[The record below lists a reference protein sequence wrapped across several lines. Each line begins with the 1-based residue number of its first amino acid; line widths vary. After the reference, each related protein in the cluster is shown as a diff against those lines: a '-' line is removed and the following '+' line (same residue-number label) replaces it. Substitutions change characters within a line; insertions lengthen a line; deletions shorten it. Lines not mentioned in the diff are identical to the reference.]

1 MKNSKEKKYYIILII
16 ILAVGIITRIIGFG
30 QIPKGIN
37 VDEAG
42 TMYDAYCIANYGTD
56 RFENAFPV
64 YMINYGGGQSALYTY
79 LAAIFIKIFGFN
91 LTAVRL
97 PALIF
102 SIIYMIFAFLLTKD
116 FKNKKVAILVEFL
129 IAIVPWH
136 FMQSRWALD
145 CNLMS
150 AMMLIS
156 IYALIKA
163 KRKAGFI
170 LAGILF
176 GITLYSYALSYIVI
190 PIFLIVLL
198 AYMIYAKKIKISQI
212 ICLFIPIVILAIP
225 LILNL
230 LVNAGIIPEIKLS
243 WISIL
248 KMWEFRSN
256 EITISNIGTNLIEF
270 VKSMFAFDRNN
281 YNAFPQFGTLYYIS
295 IPFAVIGLWQSIQ
308 SLRKDFKEKK
318 ISADLIMA
326 IIFISVFILG
336 LFIEPGINRIN
347 AIYISLIYYTA
358 LGIAYIIQRKKY
370 VGIIII
376 SAYTLVF
383 IVFLWYYFNIYPKDE
398 RNRAFNST
406 TIEVVKYIESEEK
419 FDNKYISMRTDAV
432 QSYIYTLIANETPP
446 DEFNED
452 AVIDKNVFHY
462 GRYLFYYDIINN
474 NVIYVLE
481 YDEPLKDEL
490 LENGFT
496 AEKFN
501 DDITIYYKE

>member
-1 MKNSKEKKYYIILII
+1 M
-16 ILAVGIITRIIGFG
+16 
-30 QIPKGIN
+30 
-37 VDEAG
+37 
-42 TMYDAYCIANYGTD
+42 
-56 RFENAFPV
+56 
-64 YMINYGGGQSALYTY
+64 
-79 LAAIFIKIFGFN
+79 
-91 LTAVRL
+91 
-97 PALIF
+97 
-102 SIIYMIFAFLLTKD
+102 
-116 FKNKKVAILVEFL
+116 
-129 IAIVPWH
+129 
-136 FMQSRWALD
+136 
-145 CNLMS
+145 
-150 AMMLIS
+150 
-156 IYALIKA
+156 
-163 KRKAGFI
+163 
-170 LAGILF
+170 
-176 GITLYSYALSYIVI
+176 
-190 PIFLIVLL
+190 
-198 AYMIYAKKIKISQI
+198 
-212 ICLFIPIVILAIP
+212 
-225 LILNL
+225 
-230 LVNAGIIPEIKLS
+230 
-243 WISIL
+243 
-248 KMWEFRSN
+248 
-256 EITISNIGTNLIEF
+256 
-270 VKSMFAFDRNN
+270 
-281 YNAFPQFGTLYYIS
+281 
-295 IPFAVIGLWQSIQ
+295 WQSIQ
-308 SLRKDFKEKK
+308 SLKKDFNEKK

-398 RNRAFNST
+398 TNRAFNST